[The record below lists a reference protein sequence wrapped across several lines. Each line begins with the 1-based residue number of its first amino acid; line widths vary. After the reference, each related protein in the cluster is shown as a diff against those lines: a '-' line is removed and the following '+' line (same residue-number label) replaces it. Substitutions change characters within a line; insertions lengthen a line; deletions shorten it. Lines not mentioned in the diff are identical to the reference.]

1 MLVTSVSPQ
10 LVSFSG
16 TTVSLS
22 PIFRNTLPGVI
33 GATEF
38 FDQQPMAARILN
50 TTNSR
55 FRFTVIIIFLSV
67 SFFFAAI
74 MLLKR
79 FLFFSRKEITNFE
92 YLFYSV
98 ISWSITSHT
107 DPSFRLQ
114 IYYNFSKTG
123 HA

>member
-16 TTVSLS
+16 TTVSVS

-38 FDQQPMAARILN
+38 FAQQPMAARILN

-67 SFFFAAI
+67 SFFCSNHAVKKIFI
-74 MLLKR
+74 
-79 FLFFSRKEITNFE
+79 FFS
-92 YLFYSV
+92 
-98 ISWSITSHT
+98 
-107 DPSFRLQ
+107 
-114 IYYNFSKTG
+114 
-123 HA
+123 